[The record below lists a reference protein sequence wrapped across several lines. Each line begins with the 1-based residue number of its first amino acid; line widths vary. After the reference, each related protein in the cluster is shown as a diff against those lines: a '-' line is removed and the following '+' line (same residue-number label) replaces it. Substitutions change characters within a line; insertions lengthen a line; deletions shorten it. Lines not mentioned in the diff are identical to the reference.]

1 MGGVMPALCII
12 LLCASCSLTLYVA
25 QLTAVK
31 FPGKELQYVVIKI
44 TAGFAFLTL
53 ISSSVGVQ
61 KATWNTLTLK
71 KKRVS
76 A

>member
-1 MGGVMPALCII
+1 MGGVMCII
-12 LLCASCSLTLYVA
+12 FLCASCSLTSYVA

-31 FPGKELQYVVIKI
+31 FPAKELQYEVIKI

-53 ISSSVGVQ
+53 LSSSVSLQ
-61 KATWNTLTLK
+61 KTTLSTL
-71 KKRVS
+71 